1 MSRMRVVI
9 VGGGIGGLAAA
20 LALAREGFEP
30 AVYEQAPELLE
41 VGAGIAV
48 WPNAFRVL
56 ERLGLG
62 AAVLARAGR
71 INEARWMGRDGR
83 LYKRF
88 PFPDSGAPAVA
99 LRRADLQ
106 SALRGALPEGALRLG
121 KTFVGFDAEG
131 NELRVRFD
139 DGSEAACDLL
149 VGADGLHSRV
159 RAQMFG
165 GGPPVYRGYNV
176 WRGVAR
182 LEHAALPRGTALEV
196 YGVGRRFG
204 VGPLGLGRTGW
215 WATAN
220 ETEGTAEAPAEHARK
235 LSRLFEG
242 WPPPVP
248 ELIDATPSENILRN
262 AAYDRPAAGSWG
274 RGRVTLLGDAI
285 HPMTPNLGQGGCQAI
300 EDAAVLARS
309 LAKYGDAGPALRAYE
324 SRRRTRAG
332 RVARYSRLYGA
343 FGQLEG
349 RAATRLR
356 ARILSSVPEALGR
369 RLLSLVFDYDAYG
382 GNV

>member
-1 MSRMRVVI
+1 
-9 VGGGIGGLAAA
+9 
-20 LALAREGFEP
+20 
-30 AVYEQAPELLE
+30 
-41 VGAGIAV
+41 
-48 WPNAFRVL
+48 
-56 ERLGLG
+56 
-62 AAVLARAGR
+62 
-71 INEARWMGRDGR
+71 
-83 LYKRF
+83 
-88 PFPDSGAPAVA
+88 
-99 LRRADLQ
+99 
-106 SALRGALPEGALRLG
+106 
-121 KTFVGFDAEG
+121 
-131 NELRVRFD
+131 
-139 DGSEAACDLL
+139 
-149 VGADGLHSRV
+149 
-159 RAQMFG
+159 MFG
-165 GGPPVYRGYNV
+165 GDPPVYRGYNV

-182 LEHAALPRGTALEV
+182 LEHAALARGTALEV
-196 YGVGRRFG
+196 YGEGLRFG

-220 ETEGTAEAPAEHARK
+220 EPEATPEAPAEHARK
-235 LSRLFEG
+235 LLRLFEG

-248 ELIDATPSENILRN
+248 ELIEATPSENILRN
-262 AAYDRPAAGSWG
+262 AAYDRPAAGAWG

-309 LAKYGDAGPALRAYE
+309 LAKYGDVGRAARAYE

-343 FGQLEG
+343 VGQLEG

-356 ARILSSVPEALGR
+356 ARLLSSIPEELGR